1 MIKFNWKILANLYFC
16 ISYDSIRYKAWFG
29 IFLQKALRF
38 NQTDKADFCWEAFLQ
53 KENDKNKSLWNPSLI
68 QKVQIENNASHI
80 KCSTLQAFF
89 ELERFKWANNNNN
102 NNGTTSRQ
110 GTVQSPLVDLCYDH
124 ASLVSSPWANTMWK
138 YINNIQQTWTL
149 LRQDFTVPHFS
160 LLLSSTNI
168 KPLWRR
174 SSLKNQNTIKSH
186 KLII

>member
-1 MIKFNWKILANLYFC
+1 MGHMQKVSHFWAQMKKNAKCQLGRFCPEPFNWKILANLYFC

-102 NNGTTSRQ
+102 NRTTSRQ
-110 GTVQSPLVDLCYDH
+110 GTVQSPLVDLCYDQ
-124 ASLVSSPWANTMWK
+124 LP
-138 YINNIQQTWTL
+138 
-149 LRQDFTVPHFS
+149 P
-160 LLLSSTNI
+160 
-168 KPLWRR
+168 
-174 SSLKNQNTIKSH
+174 
-186 KLII
+186 